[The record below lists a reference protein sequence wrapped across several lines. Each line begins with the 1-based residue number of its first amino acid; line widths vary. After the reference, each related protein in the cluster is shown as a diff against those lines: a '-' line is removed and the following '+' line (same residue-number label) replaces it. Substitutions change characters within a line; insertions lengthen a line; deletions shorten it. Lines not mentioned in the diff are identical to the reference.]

1 MGWRGQGPTLQVEI
15 VEATPV
21 FVGVRVRARVG
32 QSYASEWQTE
42 RHASAVAE
50 GSRILAAVAALSWA
64 EGRRRAQERL
74 RDGR

>member
-21 FVGVRVRARVG
+21 FARVG
-32 QSYASEWQTE
+32 ESYASEWQTE
-42 RHASAVAE
+42 RHASAAAE